1 MPDKI
6 FRKRYERRITP
17 LTIKA
22 SDVQFVD
29 DAPQVPELE
38 FPTKEP
44 DTWQIEFIYDG
55 FVFWRRET
63 FSSLRRGGL

>member
-6 FRKRYERRITP
+6 FRKRYERAITP
-17 LTIKA
+17 LRIKT

-29 DAPQVPELE
+29 DSPQEPELI
-38 FPTKEP
+38 FPEKEP
-44 DTWQIEFIYDG
+44 ETWEIEFISEG

-63 FSSLRRGGL
+63 WASLRRNGQ